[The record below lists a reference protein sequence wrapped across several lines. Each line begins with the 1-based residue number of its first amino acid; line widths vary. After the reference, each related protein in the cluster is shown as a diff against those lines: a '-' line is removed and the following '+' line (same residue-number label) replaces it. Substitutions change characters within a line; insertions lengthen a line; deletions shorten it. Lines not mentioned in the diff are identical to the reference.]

1 MTADSLRGLS
11 MTREHWL
18 QVSAILAPVF
28 ISILIGTWF
37 LSSQISGV
45 AARLEKDE
53 ASITALQAQQAVLT
67 RLPVAEERITNLG
80 KVESDH
86 YASQEV
92 VLARLPVA
100 EERITNL
107 GKVESDHYA
116 EETAF
121 RAEMRG
127 ALSNVATLLNDLRV
141 LVGKPQEKDRR

>member
-18 QVSAILAPVF
+18 QVSAILAPIF

-45 AARLEKDE
+45 AARLDKDE
-53 ASITALQAQQAVLT
+53 ASIAALQAQQA
-67 RLPVAEERITNLG
+67 E
-80 KVESDH
+80 
-86 YASQEV
+86 
-92 VLARLPVA
+92 LARLPVA

-141 LVGKPQEKDRR
+141 LVGKPQERERR